1 MHLFRLARHLAKADQ
16 TKIKERQIPSDGS
29 LKLKPRAAI
38 SSSTTMYLVAGGAT
52 MRSSETNTLQ
62 VRLVANQS
70 ARNDSIPATTPQIE
84 ARA

>member
-1 MHLFRLARHLAKADQ
+1 
-16 TKIKERQIPSDGS
+16 
-29 LKLKPRAAI
+29 
-38 SSSTTMYLVAGGAT
+38 